1 MANWP
6 SSSTARTWTVRPPY
20 GPPRWGTR
28 PVRPERSL
36 EPESGAGI
44 DVLLQRVPDV
54 KGQKNR
60 LHLDLRT
67 PALDAEVRR
76 VLDLG
81 ATLLTSEPV
90 TEDGWLWYILADP
103 DGKRVLRAPVAGYPI
118 GMSVQLNH
126 TIVSCRDQQRSAAFL
141 TGILGLPP
149 ATRFGHF
156 LVVEADNGVSLD
168 FAETSGAITA
178 QHYAFL
184 MGEEEFDAAFGRIRQ
199 QDLPYWADPGR
210 RQAGVINTR
219 DGGRGVYF
227 EDPDGHLLELLTRP
241 YGSGA

>member
-1 MANWP
+1 
-6 SSSTARTWTVRPPY
+6 
-20 GPPRWGTR
+20 
-28 PVRPERSL
+28 
-36 EPESGAGI
+36 
-44 DVLLQRVPDV
+44 
-54 KGQKNR
+54 
-60 LHLDLRT
+60 
-67 PALDAEVRR
+67 
-76 VLDLG
+76 
-81 ATLLTSEPV
+81 
-90 TEDGWLWYILADP
+90 
-103 DGKRVLRAPVAGYPI
+103 
-118 GMSVQLNH
+118 MSVQLNH

-184 MGEEEFDAAFGRIRQ
+184 VGEDEFDEIFGRIGGRA
-199 QDLPYWADPGR
+199 LPYWADPHHSEPGE
-210 RQAGVINTR
+210 INHH

-227 EDPDGHLLELLTRP
+227 EDPDGHNLEIITRP